1 MVGGIMS
8 DVFYEMSKVTMK
20 PVVNYTVL
28 QIFLI
33 SSLNFTLVVAF
44 CTVAGN
50 ISYTF
55 TPRTLGLFKCIVYLY
70 LVPFLN
76 LTFLLLRKLMGGLTK
91 SIIPALLLCLYI
103 KLYSYTPYI
112 WSKEYNELSHFS
124 TALFRGR
131 SRVFKEG
138 WFVAMEAGG

>member
-1 MVGGIMS
+1 MS

-50 ISYTF
+50 ISHTF

-70 LVPFLN
+70 LVPFL
-76 LTFLLLRKLMGGLTK
+76 TFLLLRKLIGGLTK

-103 KLYSYTPYI
+103 KQLICSRYLRHRGCIPYFPYRRSKYEYTLNSLVNDI
-112 WSKEYNELSHFS
+112 SQK
-124 TALFRGR
+124 
-131 SRVFKEG
+131 
-138 WFVAMEAGG
+138 

>member
-1 MVGGIMS
+1 MS

-33 SSLNFTLVVAF
+33 SSLNFTLVVAS

-50 ISYTF
+50 ISHTF

-70 LVPFLN
+70 LVPFFKVIHLS
-76 LTFLLLRKLMGGLTK
+76 LLSVSLEYFK
-91 SIIPALLLCLYI
+91 SVYCDVD
-103 KLYSYTPYI
+103 
-112 WSKEYNELSHFS
+112 
-124 TALFRGR
+124 GR
-131 SRVFKEG
+131 
-138 WFVAMEAGG
+138 

>member
-8 DVFYEMSKVTMK
+8 DVFYEMSKVTVK
-20 PVVNYTVL
+20 PVINYTVQ

-33 SSLNFTLVVAF
+33 SSLNFTSVVAF

-50 ISYTF
+50 ISHTF
-55 TPRTLGLFKCIVYLY
+55 TQRTLGLFKCIVYLY

-76 LTFLLLRKLMGGLTK
+76 LTFLLLRKFIRGLRK

-103 KLYSYTPYI
+103 KQLICSRYLRHRDLFTI
-112 WSKEYNELSHFS
+112 FS
-124 TALFRGR
+124 I
-131 SRVFKEG
+131 
-138 WFVAMEAGG
+138 

>member
-1 MVGGIMS
+1 MVGSIKS
-8 DVFYEMSKVTMK
+8 DVFYEMSKVTIK

-50 ISYTF
+50 ISHTF
-55 TPRTLGLFKCIVYLY
+55 TARTLGLFKCIVYLY

-76 LTFLLLRKLMGGLTK
+76 LTFVLLRKFIGGLTK
-91 SIIPALLLCLYI
+91 SFYI
-103 KLYSYTPYI
+103 KGMVTRFMI
-112 WSKEYNELSHFS
+112 I
-124 TALFRGR
+124 LFHINIIY
-131 SRVFKEG
+131 KY
-138 WFVAMEAGG
+138 

>member
-1 MVGGIMS
+1 MS

-20 PVVNYTVL
+20 PVFNYTVL
-28 QIFLI
+28 HIFLI

-50 ISYTF
+50 ISHTF

-76 LTFLLLRKLMGGLTK
+76 LTFLLLRKLIGGLT
-91 SIIPALLLCLYI
+91 SLQ
-103 KLYSYTPYI
+103 
-112 WSKEYNELSHFS
+112 SHS
-124 TALFRGR
+124 NDATR
-131 SRVFKEG
+131 
-138 WFVAMEAGG
+138 

>member
-1 MVGGIMS
+1 MS
-8 DVFYEMSKVTMK
+8 DVFYAMSKVTIK

-33 SSLNFTLVVAF
+33 NSLNFTLVVAF

-50 ISYTF
+50 ISHTF

-76 LTFLLLRKLMGGLTK
+76 LTFLLLCKFIGGLTK

-103 KLYSYTPYI
+103 KQLILGTPMLARTAVERCQCATSLHIICEISSSYARFLYMSGHN
-112 WSKEYNELSHFS
+112 S
-124 TALFRGR
+124 
-131 SRVFKEG
+131 
-138 WFVAMEAGG
+138 

>member
-1 MVGGIMS
+1 MS
-8 DVFYEMSKVTMK
+8 DVFYEMS
-20 PVVNYTVL
+20 NYTVL

-50 ISYTF
+50 ISHTF

-76 LTFLLLRKLMGGLTK
+76 LTFLLLRKLIGGLTK

-103 KLYSYTPYI
+103 KQLICSRYLRHRGCIPYFPYRRSTCGSLTTSSLYC
-112 WSKEYNELSHFS
+112 SKVTQHVYLY
-124 TALFRGR
+124 LI
-131 SRVFKEG
+131 
-138 WFVAMEAGG
+138 

>member
-1 MVGGIMS
+1 MS
-8 DVFYEMSKVTMK
+8 DVFYEMSKVTIK

-50 ISYTF
+50 ISHTF

-76 LTFLLLRKLMGGLTK
+76 LTFLLLGHATEIGT
-91 SIIPALLLCLYI
+91 SG
-103 KLYSYTPYI
+103 
-112 WSKEYNELSHFS
+112 SHKCQN
-124 TALFRGR
+124 A
-131 SRVFKEG
+131 
-138 WFVAMEAGG
+138 